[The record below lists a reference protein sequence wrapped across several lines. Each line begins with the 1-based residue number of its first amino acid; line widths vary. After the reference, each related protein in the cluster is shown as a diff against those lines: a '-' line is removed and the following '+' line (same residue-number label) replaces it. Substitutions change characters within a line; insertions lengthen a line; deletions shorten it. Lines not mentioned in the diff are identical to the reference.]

1 MIAFILLDGQPELL
15 LVELLCTSRLPLPGT
30 LEELIVLLIC
40 SVGVLRLELEAVL
53 DVGYGWGSERVKLLI
68 EMTRFQL
75 RVLFFRD
82 VS

>member
-68 EMTRFQL
+68 EITRFQL